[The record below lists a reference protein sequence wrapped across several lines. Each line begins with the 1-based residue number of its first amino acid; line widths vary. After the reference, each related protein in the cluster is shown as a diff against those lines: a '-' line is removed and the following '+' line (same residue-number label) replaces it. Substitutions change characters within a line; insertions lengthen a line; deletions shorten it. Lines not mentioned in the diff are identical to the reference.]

1 MGYMTPLALPF
12 FGAKLD
18 LALGAKY
25 NLEGAKVQGFYG
37 IKIIYEIENSR
48 TFSKTF

>member
-1 MGYMTPLALPF
+1 MKLGGQNIF

-25 NLEGAKVQGFYG
+25 DLEGVIVQGFT
-37 IKIIYEIENSR
+37 I
-48 TFSKTF
+48 T

>member
-1 MGYMTPLALPF
+1 MTPLALPF

-25 NLEGAKVQGFYG
+25 DLEGTKLKGLGYVF
-37 IKIIYEIENSR
+37 
-48 TFSKTF
+48 FC